1 MQVEIKAPQIEEPE
15 PSGYEVWC
23 SSALT
28 PQSSVVA
35 TANFIGGGTDTN
47 IRLDTSQLGST
58 PYECYAEAWNGAG
71 YSSDAEKGVF
81 PVASHK
87 FNVELEFQSKA
98 NSPPQLFKQL
108 LKMVRREEETMS
120 DC

>member
-23 SSALT
+23 SSASA
-28 PQSSVVA
+28 PHSSVVA
-35 TANFIGGGTDTN
+35 TEDFVRGDAYTN
-47 IRLDTSQLGST
+47 ITLDTSQLGST
-58 PYECYAEAWNGAG
+58 PYDCYAEAWNGAG

-81 PVASHK
+81 PVTSHK

-98 NSPPQLFKQL
+98 TSPPQLFKQL
-108 LKMVRREEETMS
+108 LRMVRREEETMS